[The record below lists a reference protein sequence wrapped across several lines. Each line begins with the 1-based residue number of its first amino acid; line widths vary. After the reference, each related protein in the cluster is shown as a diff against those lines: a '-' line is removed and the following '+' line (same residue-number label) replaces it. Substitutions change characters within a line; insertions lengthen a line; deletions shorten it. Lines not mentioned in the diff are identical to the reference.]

1 MISQPAHA
9 NSKNDSSTELER
21 ESPTTS
27 QKATPPACQK
37 AATTQKAAPAPKE
50 TQEEHVELPEPDAEN
65 ITVLT
70 NKLPNK
76 PILPWNRYDSPWEEP
91 ETESETEAEKAE
103 DPENPSDEAAV
114 AETQSEV
121 NEDEDE
127 PALEETEPDEVE

>member
-1 MISQPAHA
+1 MISQPAHT

-21 ESPTTS
+21 ESPPDS
-27 QKATPPACQK
+27 QKAS
-37 AATTQKAAPAPKE
+37 PAPKE

-103 DPENPSDEAAV
+103 DVENPSDRAAV
-114 AETQSEV
+114 AETQSKV
-121 NEDEDE
+121 NEDQEQ

>member
-1 MISQPAHA
+1 MISQPAHT

-21 ESPTTS
+21 ESPPDS
-27 QKATPPACQK
+27 
-37 AATTQKAAPAPKE
+37 QKAAPAPKE

-103 DPENPSDEAAV
+103 DVENPSDRAAV
-114 AETQSEV
+114 AETQSKV
-121 NEDEDE
+121 NEDQDQ